1 MKRGLRILSVIA
13 ATLPWCATVSA
24 EPLGRLFFTP
34 AQRNMLDAG
43 KQVAVS
49 RKAAPTGPRAAM
61 LNGVV
66 TRSDGE
72 STIWVN
78 GDAVSRMGSQAVNA
92 TASATDPAAARVE
105 LQGTR
110 GRVKLKVGQRFDRS
124 TGKVEESYESAPA
137 DTQQSAPDV
146 TPQKSK
152 SLDQP
157 PGRSRG
163 RSRTAGL
170 PDQDGDAPTND

>member
-1 MKRGLRILSVIA
+1 MKRCLRILSVVA
-13 ATLPWCATVSA
+13 ATLPWCATHSA

-43 KQVAVS
+43 KQVAVP
-49 RKAAPTGPRAAM
+49 RKAAPSGPRAAM

-92 TASATDPAAARVE
+92 SASAADPAAARVE
-105 LQGTR
+105 LQGTK

-124 TGKVEESYESAPA
+124 TGKVEESYESAPVDA
-137 DTQQSAPDV
+137 KQSAPDT
-146 TPQKSK
+146 TPQKSQ
-152 SLDQP
+152 DQP
-157 PGRSRG
+157 PVRSRS

>member
-1 MKRGLRILSVIA
+1 VKRGLGILSVIA
-13 ATLPWCATVSA
+13 ATLPWCATNA
-24 EPLGRLFFTP
+24 GEPLGRLFFTP

-43 KQVAVS
+43 KQVAVT
-49 RKAAPTGPRAAM
+49 RKATPSGPRAAV

-78 GDAVSRMGSQAVNA
+78 GDAVTRVGSQAVK
-92 TASATDPAAARVE
+92 ASASAADPAAARVE
-105 LQGTR
+105 LPGAR

-124 TGKVEESYESAPA
+124 TGTVQESYESAPVDA
-137 DTQQSAPDV
+137 KQSAPDT
-146 TPQKSK
+146 TPQEFS
-152 SLDQP
+152 DQP
-157 PGRSRG
+157 PGRSRS
-163 RSRTAGL
+163 RSRTAGP